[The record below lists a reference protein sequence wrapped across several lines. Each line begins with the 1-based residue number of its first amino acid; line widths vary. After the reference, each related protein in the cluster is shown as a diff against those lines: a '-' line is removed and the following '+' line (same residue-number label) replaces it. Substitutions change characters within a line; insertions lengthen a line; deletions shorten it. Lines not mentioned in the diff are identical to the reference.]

1 MKEFNDKWTNSRV
14 LVIGDVMLDKW
25 SYHLQTRISPEAPVP
40 VIREESIQFELGGA
54 GNALR
59 HLNYLSTNSH
69 ELLTILG
76 NDQTGL
82 QLREISNASKSIVH
96 WVMDTSRITT
106 VKERLFIDGRLI
118 FRKDSEDL
126 SDISANLEAEIVQS
140 IKSIVHNFNVIL
152 ISDYAKGIFT
162 VNLVKQIQDLAIQYD
177 IPIVTDPGYG
187 RVHIY
192 AGCTV
197 VKPNLS
203 EWNEYVKL
211 VGSEAKGI
219 EFLFAEGTQS
229 ILVTQGSQ
237 GVRLITPTEDVI
249 ELPKEGI
256 EVIDVTGA
264 GDSLAAAISLV
275 IGEGHS
281 LSDNLENLN
290 LIGANTVRHAKTE
303 LPGFS

>member
-1 MKEFNDKWTNSRV
+1 
-14 LVIGDVMLDKW
+14 MLDKW